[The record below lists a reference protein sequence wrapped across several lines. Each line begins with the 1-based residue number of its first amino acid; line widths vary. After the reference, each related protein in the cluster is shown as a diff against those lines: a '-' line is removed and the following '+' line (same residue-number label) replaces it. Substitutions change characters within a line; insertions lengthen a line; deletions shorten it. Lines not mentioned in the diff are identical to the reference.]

1 MLAIAG
7 RHDEGIAT
15 SLAAIERDPESYIA
29 HFALQ
34 YSYEVAGRH
43 GWAAAM
49 LATSGRHGWAAAM
62 LATSGRH
69 GWAAAML
76 ATSGRHGWA
85 AAMLATTYGA
95 WGKPSDA
102 RAVYDQLVTRAADA
116 YVQPTVIA
124 WSAAAAGFPDD
135 AVRFV
140 AQVLRERDPFL
151 MIVLKHIP
159 HLEPV
164 RRALREAGT
173 YDATLRQLGIA

>member
-34 YSYEVAGRH
+34 YSYEVA
-43 GWAAAM
+43 
-49 LATSGRHGWAAAM
+49 
-62 LATSGRH
+62 GRH